1 MNDDDP
7 SNDENAVR
15 TSDEAIAI
23 RNEQL
28 LLDWGLAVTWEQY
41 EYDNDGTYTEPLGG
55 TIEFADPEQPWFFGI
70 PDREGLGNELNWIRS
85 GAQETPGGSPP
96 EEAVFDDFKPGQPYD
111 EGETWEGVL
120 FGTWAPYALVSW
132 TEDITFSNGNTA
144 PYPVVAPTIKDLRWN
159 NGPITDA
166 IPGTPNIDVVLTS
179 DKSKWTRCPV
189 FEMQPN
195 EDLAQDMDTPLGSP
209 EKMGLRRHA
218 SVDKNGKT
226 VAQGG
231 DQYFATLNG
240 QQPFGM
246 GWFPGYA
253 IDVGTGERLNM
264 AFGEDSWASADNGDD
279 MIWNPSSRVAGGLGN
294 VYAGGQHWIY
304 VFRNQ
309 AYSDDNDSRCP
320 AYDMGQYLYGKFGPN
335 AGNNDDRK
343 AMRGC
348 GWVGSAL
355 TNPEFEML
363 SVQDGLIPTET
374 RIKLRVAKQYRR
386 YAYDRSDVDDVENTP
401 NNNNPLYRFST
412 ADVATIT
419 GDNPALTDALQN
431 VRVVPNP
438 YYAYSQYETSKLD
451 NRVKITGL
459 PEICT
464 IRIYNIAG
472 TLVRT
477 FDKADPL
484 TYVEWDLKNDRN
496 VPIAGGVHIVHVD
509 APGVGEKI
517 VKWFAVMRP
526 VDLENF

>member
-1 MNDDDP
+1 
-7 SNDENAVR
+7 
-15 TSDEAIAI
+15 
-23 RNEQL
+23 
-28 LLDWGLAVTWEQY
+28 
-41 EYDNDGTYTEPLGG
+41 
-55 TIEFADPEQPWFFGI
+55 
-70 PDREGLGNELNWIRS
+70 
-85 GAQETPGGSPP
+85 
-96 EEAVFDDFKPGQPYD
+96 
-111 EGETWEGVL
+111 
-120 FGTWAPYALVSW
+120 
-132 TEDITFSNGNTA
+132 
-144 PYPVVAPTIKDLRWN
+144 
-159 NGPITDA
+159 
-166 IPGTPNIDVVLTS
+166 
-179 DKSKWTRCPV
+179 
-189 FEMQPN
+189 
-195 EDLAQDMDTPLGSP
+195 MDTPLGSP
-209 EKMGLRRHA
+209 EKMGLRRHP

-231 DQYFATLNG
+231 DPFFATLNG
-240 QQPFGM
+240 QQPYGM

-279 MIWNPSSRVAGGLGN
+279 MIWNPSSRVQGGLGN

-320 AYDMGQYLYGKFGPN
+320 AYDQGQYLYGKFGPA

-355 TNPEFEML
+355 TNSEFEML
-363 SVQDGLIPTET
+363 SVQEGLIPTET

-386 YAYDRSDVDDVENTP
+386 YAHDRSDVDETEGTP

-412 ADVATIT
+412 ADVATVT
-419 GDNPALTDALQN
+419 GDKPTLTDALEN

-477 FDKADPL
+477 FNKADPL

-496 VPIAGGVHIVHVD
+496 VPIAGGVHIVHVN